1 MRVIFAP
8 SLKRTDSFTRFSLLF
23 FSVMLIIL
31 IIFGDFYDFDN
42 LDDFFMILLIT
53 TLMVM
58 LLSHRIYLQNKDVR
72 PPFTYAALIKQ
83 VLIACFDDYLDFHD
97 YSYGDMSFS
106 IKSMIILRSPF
117 TCAALT

>member
-42 LDDFFMILLIT
+42 LDDFFMILLAPKELYT
-53 TLMVM
+53 
-58 LLSHRIYLQNKDVR
+58 
-72 PPFTYAALIKQ
+72 
-83 VLIACFDDYLDFHD
+83 
-97 YSYGDMSFS
+97 
-106 IKSMIILRSPF
+106 
-117 TCAALT
+117 